1 MKIDL
6 KDISNG
12 VLNPQILQKITEQL
26 TEENNGTNFDGLT
39 IVDGENEKVIPIS
52 NKTNTLILL
61 EILEHIKN
69 IDANV
74 EKLLNKTN

>member
-12 VLNPQILQKITEQL
+12 VMSSHILQKIVEQL
-26 TEENNGTNFDGLT
+26 TEEQNGAKSDGLT
-39 IVDGENEKVIPIS
+39 IVDNGTENVIPVS
-52 NKTNTLILL
+52 KTTNTRILL
-61 EILEHIKN
+61 EILGHIKN

>member
-6 KDISNG
+6 KDISSG
-12 VLNPQILQKITEQL
+12 VMTTQVIQKIVKQL
-26 TEENNGTNFDGLT
+26 TEEQNGEKTDGLT
-39 IVDGENEKVIPIS
+39 IIDNGIERVIPVS
-52 NKTNTLILL
+52 NKTDTLILI
-61 EILEHIKN
+61 EILGHVKN